1 MRPTESIHPL
11 VYTEN
16 MQKILI
22 IDDEQRI
29 VRGVQKYF
37 EQAGFQVQAAYD
49 GQSGLSLARTY
60 KPDLIVLDLML
71 PGMDGLDVCRA
82 LRRDSDVPVIMLTA
96 RVEETDKLIGLEL
109 GAVDYVTKPFNTRE
123 LLARIKARLRRVYD
137 ADKGSEIS
145 DGEIR
150 LDIKNLQVYILGEE
164 IVLTP
169 KEFELLRIL
178 VEHPG
183 KAFSRDELL
192 EQIWGYDYFGDS
204 RTVDVHV
211 RHLRQKIERDP
222 SKPDYIETI
231 RGLGYRYKGKRN
243 EI

>member
-1 MRPTESIHPL
+1 M
-11 VYTEN
+11 
-16 MQKILI
+16 
-22 IDDEQRI
+22 
-29 VRGVQKYF
+29 
-37 EQAGFQVQAAYD
+37 
-49 GQSGLSLARTY
+49 
-60 KPDLIVLDLML
+60 
-71 PGMDGLDVCRA
+71 
-82 LRRDSDVPVIMLTA
+82 
-96 RVEETDKLIGLEL
+96 
-109 GAVDYVTKPFNTRE
+109 TKPFNTRE

-150 LDIKNLQVYILGEE
+150 LDIKNLQVYIRGEE

>member
-1 MRPTESIHPL
+1 MSGRT
-11 VYTEN
+11 
-16 MQKILI
+16 ILI
-22 IDDEQRI
+22 IDDDELIRELLCYNLEKEGYRVIAAKDGAQALDLLTREQ
-29 VRGVQKYF
+29 
-37 EQAGFQVQAAYD
+37 
-49 GQSGLSLARTY
+49 
-60 KPDLIVLDLML
+60 PDLIILDLML
-71 PGMDGLDVCRA
+71 PGIDGLEVCRQIRFNTRF
-82 LRRDSDVPVIMLTA
+82 LEVPLIMLTA
-96 RVEETDKLIGLEL
+96 KGEEIDKVLGLEL
-109 GAVDYVTKPFNTRE
+109 GADDYVTKPFNTRE

-137 ADKGSEIS
+137 ADKSSEIS

-150 LDIKNLQVYILGEE
+150 LDIKNLQVYIRGEE